1 MTVCE
6 CPTRGAAVVLVMVQ
20 VEEIRHHFL
29 LTRTAFLVFY
39 GAVVMYYVAFVPYD
53 WSVEAHLALAAAL
66 WLLVACY
73 GSLVIN
79 LHSARVCAPGE
90 MTPLLEV

>member
-1 MTVCE
+1 LTVCE
-6 CPTRGAAVVLVMVQ
+6 CPTRAPAVVLVMVQ

-66 WLLVACY
+66 WLLVASY
-73 GSLVIN
+73 GAIV
-79 LHSARVCAPGE
+79 LHLNSDYAPGE